1 MATEYFISQINP
13 ETKDRY
19 QPTDTNN
26 SNVFEINSS
35 VDLVKDK
42 IETHFLDLDF
52 NLIDSIYDSRNIQT
66 SQDSE
71 IAIDGKPS
79 SIQLNPTD
87 DAINNGFKDSSV
99 IISYNFLKNLF
110 SGTKLGGR
118 FFIETISEDR
128 TELRLLSTEL
138 SSEEIVEYSDSL
150 IKEIE
155 STSYFNDFRLN
166 IGDNKLYIGVNIK
179 TEDYREYKAVLVK
192 LYQPLPDEVEEKTIL
207 TIEQKVADSVA
218 YEVNAVFTP
227 DVPKLPFLKGPNF
240 IITEEESASP
250 TSFLNYQE
258 LFDFPVNNSYREL
271 NSLFK
276 EKSINLSIDYSDFA
290 NFAHFSS
297 VEERLRNFQYKLNL
311 IEEYQVS
318 SSQAAIARE
327 SGSTT
332 FTSGSDLFWKGKL
345 DGIINNFDHYDR
357 HLYFGSGS
365 TSWPK
370 QDPQEKPY
378 IQATGSATGSF
389 VTEYFG
395 TTVSSAS
402 VYDDSNA
409 NLLINTVPEYIRDDA
424 DSAQYSTFIHMLA
437 QHFDNLYIYS
447 KALSDKYDNDNRLDF
462 GASKDLIQDLL
473 KNFGVKIYNNVRS
486 AESLFDIYSGQTY
499 QTGSDV
505 VTDLISA
512 SNTPISTENYR
523 NDIHKRVYHN
533 LPYLLKTKGTE
544 RGLKALI
551 ASFGI
556 PTDNNIIGSG
566 SNINGLYVRT
576 FGGGTTGS
584 FNAGPLTAY
593 TSSLGKIRTDDTGSI
608 VSGSTLSQYASI
620 ITRDKKYSDD
630 IHSIEVGYS
639 PTYELDEKIISAST
653 TGFNIDNLIGD
664 PRNAYSSSYAPLISH
679 SEALIVPAVI
689 NSSSYDIIGDGFQVA
704 NVSLLNNL
712 SGGDYEYRFQLS
724 QSAQSPG
731 SNPYNP
737 NSDASDIPK
746 ASSSGF
752 LKKAGGG
759 FIAVTNTP
767 SWGLV
772 QGSTSTYLNAVT
784 NSNTLTLTQPASG
797 QIYPGGILRQE
808 GDSTYSGSIN
818 GQTVTEVKLDGAASF
833 KKHNVSFSDSDN
845 NIIEFKVTGGPHTI
859 PAGVEISIS
868 QTQWILETDSQ
879 IDDTVYTLSGSH
891 NRTNMFGYT
900 FTETL
905 TSGSIL
911 SYPYKSHNYGELV
924 RYLKYYDN
932 VLFKMIKD
940 FVPARANVDTGLIIK
955 PHILERNK
963 IKQVQGTFIE
973 QQYTGSIDTAFTT
986 GSDGSAFTNKLHQE
1000 LTIPLTASYSESIV
1014 TSHVSGGLVTY
1025 HYHEKER
1032 TRYDGEF
1039 SGSHEFVYQ
1048 HTLNDANDWKY
1059 VSPTN
1064 IFYKPIGV
1072 SKLACPTISLLS
1084 VTGSYSPDQFIYSGS
1099 FEASEA
1105 GVYYISYQPS
1115 DDISYAETLTPITVT
1130 EAGTNLWNTTS
1141 TSGFSALTPGTL
1153 FPTASMYHKVDG
1165 VASDCGTIR
1174 APETMSFTIGA
1185 QPEVCP
1191 TITIDS
1197 AIATSTDYNGF
1208 NYNSSSYNNPTG
1220 IAIQISSS
1228 LITGSGIGHLGYMI
1242 STNPITNIEDN
1253 ENAILLGVAS
1263 SNGTANN
1270 LDLAYLSSGYFDS
1283 ATHDSL
1289 LNNKSRFLE
1298 ATHSWM
1304 DFGETY
1310 YIRAFARSTSTCGDS
1325 DSYIYSSQVIVTTPA
1340 DARPTPT
1347 LLYFGQPVGNPPA
1360 DTTCGYMVT
1369 GNTPGTSGSFYIWQT
1384 DADNNGFGINGTP
1397 LSLAIADKIF
1407 TSPISSSVNLAPV
1420 DYFYIES
1427 GSSEKRFFSA
1437 SNEML
1442 GNTVSCEF

>member
-110 SGTKLGGR
+110 SETKLGGR

-138 SSEEIVEYSDSL
+138 SSEEIVEYSDSI

-166 IGDNKLYIGVNIK
+166 IGDNKLYIAVNIK

-551 ASFGI
+551 ASFGL

-608 VSGSTLSQYASI
+608 VSGNTLSQYATI

-639 PTYELDEKIISAST
+639 PTYELDDKIISAST

-664 PRNAYSSSYAPLISH
+664 PGIAFSSSYQGLESQ
-679 SEALIVPAVI
+679 SLNTI
-689 NSSSYDIIGDGFQVA
+689 NS
-704 NVSLLNNL
+704 L
-712 SGGDYEYRFQLS
+712 
-724 QSAQSPG
+724 
-731 SNPYNP
+731 
-737 NSDASDIPK
+737 
-746 ASSSGF
+746 
-752 LKKAGGG
+752 
-759 FIAVTNTP
+759 
-767 SWGLV
+767 
-772 QGSTSTYLNAVT
+772 
-784 NSNTLTLTQPASG
+784 
-797 QIYPGGILRQE
+797 
-808 GDSTYSGSIN
+808 
-818 GQTVTEVKLDGAASF
+818 
-833 KKHNVSFSDSDN
+833 
-845 NIIEFKVTGGPHTI
+845 
-859 PAGVEISIS
+859 
-868 QTQWILETDSQ
+868 
-879 IDDTVYTLSGSH
+879 
-891 NRTNMFGYT
+891 
-900 FTETL
+900 L
-905 TSGSIL
+905 TSDR
-911 SYPYKSHNYGELV
+911 KSHNYGELV
-924 RYLKYYDN
+924 RYLTYYDN

-1039 SGSHEFVYQ
+1039 SGSHEFVYE
-1048 HTLNDANDWKY
+1048 HSLNDANDWKY
-1059 VSPTN
+1059 ESPTN

-1072 SKLACPTISLLS
+1072 EKIS
-1084 VTGSYSPDQFIYSGS
+1084 
-1099 FEASEA
+1099 
-1105 GVYYISYQPS
+1105 
-1115 DDISYAETLTPITVT
+1115 
-1130 EAGTNLWNTTS
+1130 
-1141 TSGFSALTPGTL
+1141 
-1153 FPTASMYHKVDG
+1153 
-1165 VASDCGTIR
+1165 
-1174 APETMSFTIGA
+1174 
-1185 QPEVCP
+1185 CP
-1191 TITIDS
+1191 TITIS
-1197 AIATSTDYNGF
+1197 SFTTSSSSEFIFSGSYQATGAGNYTVDIE
-1208 NYNSSSYNNPTG
+1208 YNSASIQVQENVVTNQAQSGEGTISWNYSTTSSYAAGTWHPTASIQLSGSDCGTVVTTGTALTISEVCPQVNLTGLAAVATAYGAFDPATTSSANPTG
-1220 IAIQISSS
+1220 LQLNFTASIAE
-1228 LITGSGIGHLGYMI
+1228 TGSGISEVGYVI
-1242 STNPITNIEDN
+1242 STNATPTVSSSANKHVLSGSGDSNLAKVVLDAFITPNMSQSVDP
-1253 ENAILLGVAS
+1253 
-1263 SNGTANN
+1263 TTHT
-1270 LDLAYLSSGYFDS
+1270 YL
-1283 ATHDSL
+1283 
-1289 LNNKSRFLE
+1289 
-1298 ATHSWM
+1298 

-1310 YIRAFARSTSTCGDS
+1310 YVRAYVKGSSTCGDS
-1325 DSYIYSSQVIVTTPA
+1325 NDIIYSSQQTVTTPA
-1340 DARPTPT
+1340 DARPAPVT
-1347 LLYFGQPVGNPPA
+1347 LYFGQPTGNPPQNQVCA
-1360 DTTCGYMVT
+1360 YILN
-1369 GNTPGTSGSFYIWQT
+1369 NTNGTSGSFYTWMDGQS
-1384 DADNNGFGINGTP
+1384 NNGFGDG
-1397 LSLAIADKIF
+1397 SLAFAMAEKIF
-1407 TSPISSSVNLAPV
+1407 TYPVSHSAALAETGIFYGN
-1420 DYFYIES
+1420 DYDD
-1427 GSSEKRFFSA
+1427 GLRFFSG
-1437 SNEML
+1437 SNELL
-1442 GNTVSCEF
+1442 GTSTQDNGTYYECPPL